1 MKSDI
6 EIAREVS
13 LRKIKEIATGLGIP
27 REEVQNYGRYIAKIP
42 LHLIDEEKIKQ
53 HNLILVTAI
62 TPTKAGIGKTTVSIG
77 LALGLNKIGKKA
89 VVALREPS
97 LGPCFGMKGG
107 AAGGGYSQVLPME
120 NINLHFTGDFHA
132 VTSAHNMITALLDN
146 YIYQNRNSCEGLKEV
161 KWKRVLDVNDRS
173 LRNIVSGL
181 GGSANGIPTETG
193 FDITAASEIM
203 AILCLATDI
212 DDLKRRV
219 GNILLGYTYDGKPFT
234 VNDMGIAGAIT
245 VLLKDAL
252 LPNLVQTTENTPA
265 FIHGGPFANIAHG
278 CNSVLATQMALT
290 YGDYVITEAGFG
302 ADLGAEKFFNIKCR
316 KAGLSPKLTVIV
328 ATAQSLKL
336 HGGVPEAQIKE
347 PNKEGLI
354 RGFANLDKHI
364 ENMKNFGQQ
373 VIVTFNRFASDTDE
387 EIALVA
393 EHCKE
398 KGVGFAVN
406 TVFADGGK
414 GAVEL
419 ARLVAE
425 TIEKNTSKPLKFT
438 YEESDSIRKKVR
450 KIAEGIYGASSIVY
464 TTLAEKKLKEIEKL
478 GIAHFPVC
486 IAKTQY
492 SFSSDPKAYGVAK
505 DFELKVRDIII
516 NNGAEMI
523 VVVMGEIMRMPG
535 LPKEPQFL
543 GKQSF
548 RSRTHRHRKRT
559 DRRIELILRG
569 AIKDRILSHPDFSR
583 HKFRNSPS
591 RFGGFNYYFYF

>member
-6 EIAREVS
+6 EIARETD
-13 LRKIKEIATGLGIP
+13 LRKIKEVATTLGIP
-27 REEVQNYGRYIAKIP
+27 REEVQNYGRYIAKVPI
-42 LHLIDEEKIKQ
+42 HLIDKKQMDQ

-107 AAGGGYSQVLPME
+107 AAGGGYAQVLPME

-146 YIYQNRNSCEGLKEV
+146 YIYQTRNTCEGLKEI

-181 GGSANGIPTETG
+181 GGSANGVPTETG
-193 FDITAASEIM
+193 FDITPASEIM

-212 DDLKRRV
+212 EDLKRRV
-219 GNILLGYTYDGKPFT
+219 GNILLGYTNEDKPFT
-234 VNDMGIAGAIT
+234 VNDLGIAGAIT

-265 FIHGGPFANIAHG
+265 FVHGGPFANIAHG
-278 CNSVLATQMALT
+278 CNSISATQMALT

-336 HGGVPEAQIKE
+336 HGGVPEKEIKE
-347 PNKEGLI
+347 PNIEGLKN
-354 RGFANLDKHI
+354 GFANLDKHI
-364 ENMKNFGQQ
+364 ENMKSFGQQ
-373 VIVTFNRFASDTDE
+373 VIVTFNRFATDTDE

-393 EHCKE
+393 EHCEE
-398 KGVGFAVN
+398 KGVGFAMN
-406 TVFADGGK
+406 NVFAEGGE
-414 GAVEL
+414 GGTEL
-419 ARLVAE
+419 ARLVVD
-425 TIEKNTSKPLKFT
+425 TIENHPSAPLQYT
-438 YEESDSIRKKVR
+438 YDLNDPIRTKVQ
-450 KIAEGIYGASSIVY
+450 KVAQKIYGASSIVY
-464 TTLAEKKLKEIEKL
+464 TTLADKKLRQIESL
-478 GIAHFPVC
+478 GISHYPIC

-505 DFELKVRDIII
+505 DFELKVRDVII

-535 LPKEPQFL
+535 LPKEPQA
-543 GKQSF
+543 
-548 RSRTHRHRKRT
+548 RKI
-559 DRRIELILRG
+559 DIEDGMIEG
-569 AIKDRILSHPDFSR
+569 LS
-583 HKFRNSPS
+583 
-591 RFGGFNYYFYF
+591 

>member
-6 EIAREVS
+6 EIARETD
-13 LRKIKEIATGLGIP
+13 LRKIKEVATTLGIP
-27 REEVQNYGRYIAKIP
+27 REEVQNYGRYIAKVPI
-42 LHLIDEEKIKQ
+42 HLIDKKQMDQ

-107 AAGGGYSQVLPME
+107 AAGGGYAQVLPME

-146 YIYQNRNSCEGLKEV
+146 YIYQTRNTCEGLKEI

-181 GGSANGIPTETG
+181 GGSANGVPTETG
-193 FDITAASEIM
+193 FDITPASEIM

-212 DDLKRRV
+212 EDLKRRV
-219 GNILLGYTYDGKPFT
+219 GNILLGYTNEDKPFT
-234 VNDMGIAGAIT
+234 VNDLGIAGAIT

-265 FIHGGPFANIAHG
+265 FVHGGPFANIAHG
-278 CNSVLATQMALT
+278 CNSISATQMALT

-336 HGGVPEAQIKE
+336 HGGVPEKEIKE
-347 PNKEGLI
+347 PNIEGLKN
-354 RGFANLDKHI
+354 GFANLDKHI
-364 ENMKNFGQQ
+364 ENMKSFGQQ
-373 VIVTFNRFASDTDE
+373 VIVTFNRFATDTDE

-393 EHCKE
+393 EHCEE
-398 KGVGFAVN
+398 KGVGFAMN
-406 TVFADGGK
+406 NVFAEGGE
-414 GAVEL
+414 GGTEL
-419 ARLVAE
+419 ARLVVD
-425 TIEKNTSKPLKFT
+425 TIENHPSAPLQYT
-438 YEESDSIRKKVR
+438 YDLNDPIRTNVQKVAQ
-450 KIAEGIYGASSIVY
+450 KIYGASSIVY
-464 TTLAEKKLKEIEKL
+464 TTLADKKLRQIESL
-478 GIAHFPVC
+478 GISHYPIC

-505 DFELKVRDIII
+505 DFELKVRDVII

-535 LPKEPQFL
+535 LPKEPQA
-543 GKQSF
+543 
-548 RSRTHRHRKRT
+548 RKI
-559 DRRIELILRG
+559 DIVDGMIEG
-569 AIKDRILSHPDFSR
+569 LS
-583 HKFRNSPS
+583 
-591 RFGGFNYYFYF
+591 